1 MDEYHKSFLLASEEL
16 VMEQEKKDAQKA
28 AKKGRRR

>member
-16 VMEQEKKDAQKA
+16 IMEQEKKDAQKA
-28 AKKGRRR
+28 KKGKRR